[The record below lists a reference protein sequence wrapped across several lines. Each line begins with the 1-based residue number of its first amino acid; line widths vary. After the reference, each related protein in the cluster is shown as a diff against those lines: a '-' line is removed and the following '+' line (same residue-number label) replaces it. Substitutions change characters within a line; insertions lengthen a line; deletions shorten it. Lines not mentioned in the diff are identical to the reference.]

1 MEVSEKGVD
10 TDIDIDHFLWTGD
23 ISSDETTQDIS
34 SEEPIE
40 VGDGFSVTQKI
51 YPDIPVISPSSVFVT
66 RLEYIFI
73 WKKST
78 ITLL

>member
-1 MEVSEKGVD
+1 ME

-40 VGDGFSVTQKI
+40 VDDGFSVTQKI
-51 YPDIPVISPSSVFVT
+51 YPDIPVIRPTSVYVT
-66 RLEYIFI
+66 RLEKFFI
-73 WKKST
+73 
-78 ITLL
+78 